1 VKSRLYLHLYLALLA
16 SAFVC
21 LGVAAIAFRLL
32 RDSGGPPRERMR
44 RAALALSEQVPDARA
59 PDAALHLTE
68 IADQFGVDVVL
79 GDGSGPL
86 AGAPS
91 AHAFPVPRQPAP
103 GWRRDR
109 MGPTLVTPLDAAGG
123 WAVLRPRGA
132 YLRLRLHPFFTTLV
146 VLALVMAIGSYPIAR
161 RVTRRLETL
170 AHTVEA
176 WGRGDLTS
184 RVPVSGNDEV
194 ATLALTFNH
203 AAERLELL
211 LTQQR
216 QMLANASHELRSPL
230 ARLRMGLELMAEEP
244 DSGQRQTL
252 VQEIHRDI
260 VELDGLIEDVLLMAR
275 SDTRVPRRAL
285 VSVDL
290 TALVREEAARSG
302 AEVEVGWPG
311 PGSGPGPGVGPGPG
325 PGVGSGPAPATPVRV
340 PGDLV
345 LLRHLIRNLLENA
358 HQHGAGAP
366 VRVHLTAEEREVRL
380 AVEDQGPGVAEE
392 DRERIFAPFFRL
404 ASAPASGHGVGLA
417 LVRQVARYHGGDVV
431 YRPRQGGGSR
441 FEVTLP
447 AA

>member
-1 VKSRLYLHLYLALLA
+1 MKSRLYLHLYLALLA

-32 RDSGGPPRERMR
+32 RDSGGPPHERMR
-44 RAALALSEQVPDARA
+44 RAALALSEQVPDPRA
-59 PDAALHLTE
+59 PNAALHLTE
-68 IADQFGVDVVL
+68 IADEFGVDVVL
-79 GDGSGPL
+79 GDESGPV

-123 WAVLRPRGA
+123 WAIVRPRGP
-132 YLRLRLHPFFTTLV
+132 YRRLRLHPFFTTLV

-184 RVPVSGNDEV
+184 RVPVSGSDEV

-285 VSVDL
+285 VTVDL

-302 AEVEVGWPG
+302 AEVEAG
-311 PGSGPGPGVGPGPG
+311 PETGPGPGPGVGPGSG
-325 PGVGSGPAPATPVRV
+325 LGPAIPVRA

-358 HQHGAGAP
+358 HRHGAGAP
-366 VRVHLTAEEREVRL
+366 VRVRLIAEERQVRL

-404 ASAPASGHGVGLA
+404 PSAPASGHGVGLA

-431 YRPRQGGGSR
+431 YHPRKGGGSR

-447 AA
+447 TA

>member
-32 RDSGGPPRERMR
+32 RDSGGPPHERMR

-79 GDGSGPL
+79 GDESGPV

-91 AHAFPVPRQPAP
+91 AHAFSVPRQPAP

-123 WAVLRPRGA
+123 WAVVRPRGA
-132 YLRLRLHPFFTTLV
+132 YRRLRLHPFFTTLV

-184 RVPVSGNDEV
+184 RVPVSGHDEV

-285 VSVDL
+285 VTVDL
-290 TALVREEAARSG
+290 TALVRQEAARSG
-302 AEVEVGWPG
+302 AEVEVEVEAEPG
-311 PGSGPGPGVGPGPG
+311 PEPGPV
-325 PGVGSGPAPATPVRV
+325 TPVRV

-404 ASAPASGHGVGLA
+404 PSAPASGHGVGLA

-431 YRPRQGGGSR
+431 YHPRAGGGSR